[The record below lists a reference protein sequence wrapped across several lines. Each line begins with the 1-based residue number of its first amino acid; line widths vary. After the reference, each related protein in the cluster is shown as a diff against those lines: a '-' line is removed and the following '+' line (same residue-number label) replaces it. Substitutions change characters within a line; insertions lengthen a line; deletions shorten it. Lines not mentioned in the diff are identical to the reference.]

1 MTSGWSIMLPPGWWH
16 VALNQRRHHSVQA
29 MLNRMLA
36 NLPRDQVGPWRR
48 DLARELDTQV
58 DAAAAHGAHDLY
70 LLADLRYGTPVAAS
84 CLATV
89 VETAPPAG
97 TPARYLAVILA
108 GDDGQPAVI
117 EVDGQ
122 ECAVV
127 RRHVPGVGTLPDLTV
142 EPPTRLRDD
151 GSPCHADDTDQRIRD
166 TEQQVRRTREHLDVV
181 LAATVS
187 ARMEAYLPFP
197 SEERMLI
204 LTFSTPI
211 TDLAEPMLGLF
222 QAMTESLRWTQE
234 PS

>member
-16 VALNQRRHHSVQA
+16 VALNQRRRHSVQA

-36 NLPRDQVGPWRR
+36 
-48 DLARELDTQV
+48 
-58 DAAAAHGAHDLY
+58 
-70 LLADLRYGTPVAAS
+70 DLRYGTLVAAS

-117 EVDGQ
+117 EVDG
-122 ECAVV
+122 
-127 RRHVPGVGTLPDLTV
+127 
-142 EPPTRLRDD
+142 
-151 GSPCHADDTDQRIRD
+151 ADDTDQRIRD